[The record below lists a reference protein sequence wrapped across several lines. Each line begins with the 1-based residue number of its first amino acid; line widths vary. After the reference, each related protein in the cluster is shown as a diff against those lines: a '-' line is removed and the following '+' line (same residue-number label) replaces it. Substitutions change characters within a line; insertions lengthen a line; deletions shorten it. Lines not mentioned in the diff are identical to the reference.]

1 MSVYRLRWSSSVRKV
16 MMLGSG
22 SERRRCI
29 MQFSLAAGS
38 ERAVREGGRRCQIQL
53 WQDSF
58 LTVLIFS
65 SWSTVTHF
73 GKSLNTHT
81 SWNECK
87 SSKVAPMP
95 SMKAG

>member
-1 MSVYRLRWSSSVRKV
+1 
-16 MMLGSG
+16 
-22 SERRRCI
+22 

-53 WQDSF
+53 WQDGF

-73 GKSLNTHT
+73 GKTLNTHT
-81 SWNECK
+81 LPGMNVRAQRSHLC
-87 SSKVAPMP
+87 PP
-95 SMKAG
+95 